1 MAAGAHF
8 ERITAQSWCHTGLVH
23 PVQVVALARDLLAGL
38 QRSAADSF
46 TVIFGDAAAAT
57 AAEGGRG
64 LSNAVVAVDPA
75 AGSRLA
81 GPLLIVG
88 ATQQQVMVLS
98 QFQLSSAV
106 CTCSQPWRLDML
118 VSRRH
123 SSPQLLHY
131 PQHAH

>member
-1 MAAGAHF
+1 M
-8 ERITAQSWCHTGLVH
+8 
-23 PVQVVALARDLLAGL
+23 VALARDLLAGL

-46 TVIFGDAAAAT
+46 TVIFGDPAAAT

-88 ATQQQVMVLS
+88 ATQQQVICLCFLIAPGS
-98 QFQLSSAV
+98 LHRAIGIQ
-106 CTCSQPWRLDML
+106 TC
-118 VSRRH
+118 
-123 SSPQLLHY
+123 
-131 PQHAH
+131 A